1 VRSSLNRLA
10 LLAVALIFQTG
21 FCPALCLARSAAPA
35 AVPLQ
40 DAPAPQQ
47 ASCHMARQVPA
58 DAAHRA
64 SSAKGVS
71 SANGASSGL
80 VAQIPS
86 RSATPDSCGMDC
98 SQLRGFA
105 AASAATS
112 VDPVA
117 SPAAVSN
124 LDSGWL
130 HRSQLA
136 SLIPRGSPSEPP
148 PRDLLLVKSSFLI

>member
-1 VRSSLNRLA
+1 VKSSLNRLA

-21 FCPALCLARSAAPA
+21 FCPALCLARSADPA

-40 DAPAPQQ
+40 EAPAPQQ
-47 ASCHMARQVPA
+47 ASCHMGRHVPA

-64 SSAKGVS
+64 SFANGVS
-71 SANGASSGL
+71 SEL
-80 VAQIPS
+80 VAQLPS